1 MESQPTIKMKVL
13 KKHFDAAVKAR
24 ENGKSTVGTCL
35 IAQAACDTFS
45 TKKVAVGFSAL
56 SVETR
61 KKTSFYDLDAQGR
74 DLITSFDMS
83 GWRDGAKLKLRAL
96 LPATVVVTFKKK
108 VDLPLKGL

>member
-1 MESQPTIKMKVL
+1 MKNVAEQVKMRVL
-13 KKHFDAAVKAR
+13 KKHFDAAIKAR

-45 TKKVAVGFSAL
+45 TKTVAVGFSAL

-61 KKTSFYDLDAQGR
+61 KKTSFYDLDAQGK
-74 DLITSFDMS
+74 DLIASFDMS
-83 GWRDGAKLKLRAL
+83 GWRDGAKLRAS

-108 VDLPLKGL
+108 VDLPLKDL